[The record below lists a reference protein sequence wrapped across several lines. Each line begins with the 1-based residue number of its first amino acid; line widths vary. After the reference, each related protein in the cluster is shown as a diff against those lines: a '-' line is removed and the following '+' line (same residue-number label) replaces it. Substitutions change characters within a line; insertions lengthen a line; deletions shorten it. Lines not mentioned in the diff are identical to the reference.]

1 MIVNILLEFMSYKIA
16 IIGEKDDILPYQ
28 SIGLEIEPVKTRE
41 ETVNAFKKITQD
53 SSVGIILI
61 TENMAEQC
69 LDTITGLRNKTAK
82 AMSIIP
88 TQQENR
94 GVSAKELKKEIG
106 RSVGVDIT

>member
-1 MIVNILLEFMSYKIA
+1 MSYKIV
-16 IIGEKDDILPYQ
+16 IIGEKNDILPYQ

-41 ETVNAFKKITQD
+41 ETINAFKKIIQD
-53 SSVGIILI
+53 SSIGIILI

-69 LDTITGLRNKTAK
+69 LDTITELRGKTAK

-94 GVSAKELKKEIG
+94 GVSAMELKKEIG
-106 RSVGVDIT
+106 RSVGIDILTKNGY